1 MSDEIKNTEEMET
14 PDMPEESMADYEAEL
29 EASFKKIREGDIL
42 TGTVISEIFTKT
54 SRFDRI

>member
-42 TGTVISEIFTKT
+42 TEP
-54 SRFDRI
+54 